1 MTNQDPSEVRCP
13 NCGRLTPFAPFC
25 THCGAVIQEGAAGA
39 RPHAMDRAE
48 LERRIRQRRQEGP
61 FHRGADEHPGDP
73 GVVPS
78 GVGAFVP
85 EPADELARNEQSVAD
100 EQARV
105 DYFDESAA
113 RQADPDQIAAGASGF
128 APGAGGIPGAAVPPS
143 RVDWPSRDLDEPE
156 PSGTAGSS
164 DEAAVGAAAASGAVS
179 SQEADAVAKAPHGA
193 AGIESPAPRPYQP
206 ATPYVPERAYEPV
219 AAAPYEPPRREAD
232 AYEPGSPYG
241 AGDDGSDDGDDT
253 GWRGYDDEP
262 PRRGSGLAILGFLI
276 LGLAALLGGAFLFA
290 AINAPK
296 PAAQVTSPSPSAS
309 GTGAETASPT
319 EPGTPSEGGSG
330 SPTAA
335 ASDNFSAKVEPCA
348 SSRMGFS
355 GCVDDGTHL
364 SGNQVWVWVGFKNG
378 QASTV
383 LGVTI
388 VSQATKSAVADG
400 SLELDRLVGCDPGKS
415 CSGYMQMS
423 FGNLDPGAY
432 QIKVTR
438 DGDPA
443 ASTNFT
449 VGS

>member
-1 MTNQDPSEVRCP
+1 MTNQNPSEVRCP

-25 THCGAVIQEGAAGA
+25 THCGAVVQEGAAGA

-61 FHRGADEHPGDP
+61 FHRGANDQVGDP
-73 GVVPS
+73 GVVAPR
-78 GVGAFVP
+78 VGAFVS
-85 EPADELARNEQSVAD
+85 EPSDELARHDQPAPD
-100 EQARV
+100 EQQRV
-105 DYFDESAA
+105 DYFDERAA
-113 RQADPDQIAAGASGF
+113 RQADPDQRWGSASGAL
-128 APGAGGIPGAAVPPS
+128 APMGAGGIPGAAVPPS

-156 PSGTAGSS
+156 PSKAPGSTADAVVGAG
-164 DEAAVGAAAASGAVS
+164 AASAAAAAAH
-179 SQEADAVAKAPHGA
+179 EPEDAAK
-193 AGIESPAPRPYQP
+193 
-206 ATPYVPERAYEPV
+206 
-219 AAAPYEPPRREAD
+219 APYEPPNRAPD
-232 AYEPGSPYG
+232 TYQPGPPYG
-241 AGDDGSDDGDDT
+241 PADNGNDDGDDT
-253 GWRGYDDEP
+253 GWSGYDDEP

-296 PAAQVTSPSPSAS
+296 PASQVTSPSPTSSAS
-309 GTGAETASPT
+309 GAGTASPT
-319 EPGTPSEGGSG
+319 EAGSPSEGGSG
-330 SPTAA
+330 SPTPA

-388 VSQATKSAVADG
+388 VSEATKSAVADG
-400 SLELDRLVGCDPGKS
+400 SLELDRLIGCDPGKP

-443 ASTNFT
+443 ASTSFT
-449 VGS
+449 VSS